1 MLTALEKKTKGYI
14 LTTADRRELK
24 YARAKPQLEKEY
36 GRKLSQMQV
45 RYLERGIRYLGYW
58 DIETSDFDPYQ
69 NFIIC
74 YVFHIRDIVTNKVEK
89 FEYFVT
95 PDEIKDAVA
104 RNNFNFDYKLL
115 QKLSECMEN
124 CDQIVGHFS
133 TKFDMNYFRSRCI
146 MTKQLDLVPDYTVL
160 TYGDTWRM
168 MKTTMKAA
176 RNTLNNFALQTSG
189 HSDKTFVDKNLWYK
203 IKFPASPDWEKARKY
218 ILIHCR
224 QDVKM
229 TQKGHQ
235 DIEKWCAISG
245 VLA

>member
-1 MLTALEKKTKGYI
+1 MLTALQKKVQGYI
-14 LTTADRRELK
+14 LTTQDRRDIK
-24 YARAKPQLEKEY
+24 YDRTKPLLESQYHK
-36 GRKLSQMQV
+36 KLNRVQV

-95 PDEIKDAVA
+95 PQEIKEAVA
-104 RNNFNFDYKLL
+104 KNNFNFDYKLL
-115 QKLSECMEN
+115 QKLSKCMKS
-124 CDQIVGHFS
+124 CDQIVGHYS

-146 MTKQLDLVPDYTVL
+146 MTKQLPLIPDYQTL
-160 TYGDTWRM
+160 SYGDTWRM
-168 MKTTMKAA
+168 MKTTMKAN

-203 IKFPASPDWEKARKY
+203 IKFPDSPDWNKAKKY

-224 QDVKM
+224 VDVKM
-229 TQKGHQ
+229 TAKGHQ
-235 DIEKWCAISG
+235 DIEKFCAISG